1 MSVGQRAGGV
11 HVRVGV
17 SVEVAAGGGLGACE
31 DGGTEAG

>member
-1 MSVGQRAGGV
+1 MSMRHRAGGV
-11 HVRVGV
+11 RVRVGM